1 VDNCFLTLLV
11 IAGLLFLTSCSSA
24 ETKACE
30 AAREARD
37 VYFAQY
43 ESPKG
48 GDAYDAIVALQ
59 NSKQVVWNNQDCF
72 TPEEVIEAQNWLRI
86 KPK

>member
-1 VDNCFLTLLV
+1 MNNCFLTLLV
-11 IAGLLFLTSCSSA
+11 IAGLLFLTSSSGA
-24 ETKACE
+24 ETKACK
-30 AAREARD
+30 AARESRD
-37 VYFAQY
+37 VYFAQN
-43 ESPKG
+43 EIPKE

-59 NSKQVVWNNQDCF
+59 NSKQVVLNNQDCF